1 MSIRQNSN
9 ILFVLA
15 CGFLFV
21 GCDAFSPPDAVFV
34 VREETN
40 QLTSNVSNAVEAEL
54 DNSFGNPHQL
64 VAWLKLPVDF
74 GGVMGATEESTLEGP
89 LNKFPVTF
97 DTEADE
103 KFIAQFQN
111 DDGDFKFGESGA
123 RLDWMTGEYAGKSM
137 QVIGYDAET
146 QLLTTKEKV
155 EVPPAAGD
163 TFVLSAGDTLK
174 SGRALY
180 MEHCLHC
187 HGVSG
192 DGNGPTAL
200 YLNPRPRDYR
210 LGQFKFKSTKPAEK
224 VRQEGLGRV
233 IKYGIPGTYMPS
245 FLLLEDEELYAI
257 VEYVR
262 WLSMRGELEYRV
274 DQELVL
280 ASGLT
285 NKIIAERKADGD
297 DSEEIQEEIDEAVA
311 NMPVLFDDLAGQL
324 AESWLLAEEEGSLIV
339 PAVAR
344 VEDSFESR
352 ARGRKFFLEKCTNCH
367 GHKGR
372 GNGSMTEDYQKN
384 EETGELY
391 AEPGLFDIWGNSV
404 KPRNLTQGVY
414 RGGRRPVDLFYR
426 LYGGIGPSKMPNFAT
441 TDPQILWD
449 TVNYVLHVPFETPG
463 EYIEVD
469 KEYFESKKK
478 SGGDEEKAADE
489 EAATT
494 ETKQTATGS
503 TESSDQ
509 G

>member
-1 MSIRQNSN
+1 VSIRRKLN

-15 CGFLFV
+15 CGFLIA
-21 GCDAFSPPDAVFV
+21 GCDAFSPPDAKFV

-40 QLTSNVSNAVEAEL
+40 KLTSDVATAVEKEL
-54 DNSFGNPHQL
+54 EGSFGTPHQL

-74 GGVMGATEESTLEGP
+74 GGIPGATEESQLEGP
-89 LNKFPVTF
+89 LNKFPVKF
-97 DTEADE
+97 DAEA
-103 KFIAQFQN
+103 
-111 DDGDFKFGESGA
+111 DGDFISQFQTENGSFDFGVSGT
-123 RLDWMTGEYAGKSM
+123 RLDWMTGEYSGKSM
-137 QVIGYDAET
+137 QVIGYDSET

-163 TFVLSAGDTLK
+163 TFILSAGGNLK

-192 DGNGPTAL
+192 EGNGPTAQ

-224 VRQEGLGRV
+224 ITQDDLGRV

-245 FLLLEDEELYAI
+245 FLLLDDEELHSI

-262 WLSMRGELEYRV
+262 WLSIRGELEYRV
-274 DQELVL
+274 DQELIL

-285 NKIIAERKADGD
+285 NEIISERKADGD
-297 DSEEIQEEIDEAVA
+297 DAAEIQEEVDEAVA
-311 NMPVLFDDLAGQL
+311 NMPTMFHDLGDQL
-324 AESWLLAEEEGSLIV
+324 AESWVLAEDEGSLIV
-339 PAVAR
+339 PAIPR

-372 GNGSMTEDYQKN
+372 GNGTMTEDFQKN

-391 AEPGLFDIWGNSV
+391 AEPGLFDIWGNPI
-404 KPRNLTQGVY
+404 KPRNLTKGLY
-414 RGGRRPVDLFYR
+414 RGGRRPVDLYR
-426 LYGGIGPSKMPNFAT
+426 RFYGGIGPSKMPNFAT
-441 TDPQILWD
+441 TDPQTLWD
-449 TVNYVLHVPFETPG
+449 TVNYVYHIPFEKPG
-463 EYIEVD
+463 EYTEVD
-469 KEYFESKKK
+469 REYFESKKAA
-478 SGGDEEKAADE
+478 GGETTTTGEVDESSE
-489 EAATT
+489 E
-494 ETKQTATGS
+494 KQTAIDS
-503 TESSDQ
+503 ADSPNQ
-509 G
+509 K

>member
-1 MSIRQNSN
+1 VSIRRKSN

-15 CGFLFV
+15 CGFLLA
-21 GCDAFSPPDAVFV
+21 GCDAFSPPDAEFV
-34 VREETN
+34 VREETD
-40 QLTSNVSNAVEAEL
+40 QLTSDVSKAVEEEL
-54 DNSFGNPHQL
+54 ESSFGNPHQL

-74 GGVMGATEESTLEGP
+74 GGVTGATEESTLEGP
-89 LNKFPVTF
+89 LNKFPVKF
-97 DTEADE
+97 DPEADD
-103 KFIAQFQN
+103 KFVAQFQA
-111 DDGDFKFGESGA
+111 DDGGFNFGESGA

-137 QVIGYDAET
+137 HVIGYDSES
-146 QLLTTKEKV
+146 QQLTTKEKV

-163 TFVLSAGDTLK
+163 TFVLSAGETLK

-192 DGNGPTAL
+192 DGNGPTAQ

-210 LGQFKFKSTKPAEK
+210 LGQFKFKATKPAEK
-224 VRQEGLGRV
+224 VRQEDLGRV

-245 FLLLEDEELYAI
+245 FLLLADEDLHAI

-285 NKIIAERKADGD
+285 NEIIAERKSDGD
-297 DSEEIQEEIDEAVA
+297 EDAEIQEEVDEAVA
-311 NMPVLFDDLAGQL
+311 YMPTMFDELGDQL
-324 AESWLLAEEEGSLIV
+324 AESWLLAEEEESLIV

-372 GNGSMTEDYQKN
+372 GNGSMTEDFQKD

-391 AEPGLFDIWGNSV
+391 AEPGLFDIWGNSI
-404 KPRNLTQGVY
+404 KPRNLTKGLY
-414 RGGRRPVDLFYR
+414 RGGRRPVDLYHR

-441 TDPQILWD
+441 TDPKILWD
-449 TVNYVLHVPFETPG
+449 TVNYVLHIPFEKPG
-463 EYIEVD
+463 EYTEVD

-478 SGGDEEKAADE
+478 SGGDEDKAAE
-489 EAATT
+489 QEATPT
-494 ETKQTATGS
+494 ESEQTATGS